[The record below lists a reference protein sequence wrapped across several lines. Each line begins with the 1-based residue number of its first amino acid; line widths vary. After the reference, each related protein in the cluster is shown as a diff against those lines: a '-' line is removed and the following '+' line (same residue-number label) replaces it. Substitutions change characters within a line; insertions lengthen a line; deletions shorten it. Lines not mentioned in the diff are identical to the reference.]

1 MLNRTVMNYS
11 SKGHLLTF
19 LVAISLACKVGAT
32 APLPVDPKSVDD
44 LMCFREA
51 VVGWSEHYLGIRY
64 VYGGKRPE
72 SGLDCSGFT
81 RFILQ
86 EFGIQ
91 LEHSSSMQSKQG
103 VHVPLN
109 EVMPGDLMFFG
120 LKGRIQHV
128 GLVVKRTEEGIF
140 CAHASSTRGTVVENM
155 TKSSYWRPRIM
166 FARDVISGSSNI
178 PEIRTLI
185 AQPAPTP
192 PAPEV
197 ICLSSS
203 PLTFLCNDLNQQF
216 QMGVS
221 PDPDSPARGL
231 FDLQ

>member
-1 MLNRTVMNYS
+1 MNIS
-11 SKGHLLTF
+11 SKGRSLLLF
-19 LVAISLACKVGAT
+19 SIIFWSLQAHAIG
-32 APLPVDPKSVDD
+32 PLPVDPKSVVDQ
-44 LMCFREA
+44 MCFREA
-51 VVGWSEHYLGIRY
+51 VVGWSEHYLGVRY

-86 EFGIQ
+86 EFGID

-120 LKGRIQHV
+120 WKGRIQHV

-140 CAHASSTRGTVVENM
+140 CAHASSSRGTVVENM
-155 TKSSYWRPRIM
+155 TKSSYWRPRIL
-166 FARDVISGSSNI
+166 FARDVISGFNNV
-178 PEIRTLI
+178 PDIRI
-185 AQPAPTP
+185 AVTREPVEVPAY
-192 PAPEV
+192 EV
-197 ICLSSS
+197 ICLSSY
-203 PLTFLCNDLNQQF
+203 PITFVCNDLSPSF
-216 QMGVS
+216 QLGSS
-221 PDPDSPARGL
+221 PRPHHPAHRGM